1 MTKKEQFERL
11 VEGRDLDINKL
22 FRPILMHFAA
32 RFNNKTYREFA
43 SDYKSLV
50 ESNIKALEYFD
61 MDMVGLISDPY
72 RETSAFGAK
81 VSFPEE
87 AVPVC
92 EEILVK
98 TIEDVKF
105 LKNPD
110 LYSASRTRDRIDGVR
125 YFQELLHGNVPVIG
139 WIEGP
144 LAEACDLA
152 GVSEM
157 LIQMMVDPDFT
168 NMLLDK
174 CVVTAK
180 EFARLQIE
188 EGCDIIGIGDA
199 ICSQID
205 IETYNVY
212 IKNRHIEI
220 IQHIHECGAK
230 VKLHIC
236 GDISHLL
243 PSIKDLGMDI
253 LDLDW
258 QVDLDHAFDIVGP
271 EVIRCGNV
279 DPVIVQNRSSEDIAR
294 ITENIVAKEKGRK
307 HIISAGCEIT
317 VNTPP
322 VNLLSMRQSSV
333 NRKI

>member
-1 MTKKEQFERL
+1 MTKKEKFDRL
-11 VEGRDLDINKL
+11 LDGLDLESEKL

-32 RFNNKTYREFA
+32 RFNRKNYRDFA
-43 SDYKSLV
+43 SDYRVLV
-50 ESNIKALEYFD
+50 DCNIKAMEYFD
-61 MDMVGLISDPY
+61 TDLVGLISDPY

-81 VSFPEE
+81 VSFPQE
-87 AVPVC
+87 AVPIC
-92 EEILVK
+92 EEIIVRSL
-98 TIEDVKF
+98 EDAKE

-110 LYSASRTRDRIDGVR
+110 LYKEERTRDRIDGAR
-125 YFQELLHGNVPVIG
+125 YFTKRLNGNVPVIG

-152 GVSEM
+152 GVGEM
-157 LIQMMVDPDFT
+157 LMQMMMDPDFA
-168 NMLLDK
+168 NILMDK

-180 EFARLQIE
+180 EFARLQIL
-188 EGCDIIGIGDA
+188 EGCDIIGMGDA

-205 IETYNVY
+205 IGTYDTFV
-212 IKNRHIEI
+212 KRRHVEI
-220 IQHIHECGAK
+220 INYIHECGGK

-258 QVDLDHAFDIVGP
+258 QVNMDNAYEIIGP
-271 EVIRCGNV
+271 DVIRCGNI
-279 DPVIVQNRSSEDIAR
+279 DPVLIQNSSSEQVEIMTGE
-294 ITENIVAKEKGRK
+294 IIKKERGRK

-317 VNTPP
+317 VNTPAE
-322 VNLLSMRQSSV
+322 NLMAIRKSSI
-333 NRKI
+333 KH